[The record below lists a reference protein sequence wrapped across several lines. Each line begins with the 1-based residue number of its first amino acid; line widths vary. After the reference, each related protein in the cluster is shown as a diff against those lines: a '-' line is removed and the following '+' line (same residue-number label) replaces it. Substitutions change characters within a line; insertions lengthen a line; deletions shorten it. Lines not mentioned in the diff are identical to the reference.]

1 MGVEIPSVISI
12 YPGLPLVQG
21 VLFSKQRG
29 EAVVSEAAALKKA
42 STGSGP
48 WRHNLGVCMP
58 LLKVRTRRARPWG
71 GPR

>member
-48 WRHNLGVCMP
+48 WRHNLG
-58 LLKVRTRRARPWG
+58 KA
-71 GPR
+71 